1 MSSVVTDITTTG
13 NSRAEDLL
21 VVANTRHGPGGHHRA
36 RALTDGPDHD
46 HLHDPADA
54 RAYLVDHRVTVPPEL
69 PPPAALARM
78 ARLRDLVRREAADRP
93 LGAPPAVRPTDEE
106 IAAAIDGVAFR
117 LGLEGPHPVRTG
129 WTGFVDGLLP
139 ALLELRSADARLRV
153 CGNPRC
159 RFAFLDRSRNRSR
172 VWCESAAC
180 GNRIRVGR
188 HRRRARHHAG
198 PPGRAIAPGPP
209 GEPASPRAPHG

>member
-1 MSSVVTDITTTG
+1 MSSAVTHITTAEP
-13 NSRAEDLL
+13 SRTDALI

-46 HLHDPADA
+46 HLRDPADA
-54 RAYLVDHRVTVPPEL
+54 RAYLVDHGIAVPAGA
-69 PPPAALARM
+69 PPPAAIHRM
-78 ARLRDLVRREAADRP
+78 AVLRDLVRREAADR
-93 LGAPPAVRPTDEE
+93 APGTEQAPRPSDAE
-106 IAAAIDGVAFR
+106 IAAAVDGVAFR
-117 LGLEGPHPVRTG
+117 LGLDGPRPVRSG

-139 ALLELRSADARLRV
+139 ALLELHGVEARLRV

-159 RFAFLDRSRNRSR
+159 RFAFIDRSRNRSR

-188 HRRRARHHAG
+188 HRRRALHR
-198 PPGRAIAPGPP
+198 
-209 GEPASPRAPHG
+209 PA